1 MATKLEMIASL
12 VDQTSAPLDKMTRG
26 FDKFVKSGKTVNEN
40 FVKWDRQVKGVIQ
53 SYQRHTRETSIM
65 HREMR
70 ALTDVVGKAVPQFGE
85 LARNLGEV
93 GLGAGTIIG
102 TVGAAGLAIYETTK
116 KVSEFAESMRAL
128 KFASIDSGLSPAK
141 LKQMQTISDE
151 LGISV
156 DEMTGSMNNLRISMS
171 KIFSRDPGMMKFMQ
185 ETARFSGELR
195 NVGNAV
201 PEKQLEALFYT
212 IDKIKGAFPGA
223 EGMTHAQEFLRGMGV
238 SPGLARLN
246 AEQRARLEEIAKLGP
261 GEGPLDKAIEGADK
275 LNEELTK
282 TKAIFESW
290 KVTIGGDL
298 LGPMTQLVK
307 ALNNLMQGQRGGLGQ
322 SYSDWFNSQMGRGGI
337 TRNQF
342 NERFGKF
349 ATGGIVTQPTVGLLG
364 EHGPE
369 AVVPLTGGG
378 YDPFARMRMLIED
391 VFGDQSYSAGMS
403 VGGARG
409 GGTSRS
415 FGEFIAR
422 RGGAGAGPLF
432 RPGVGPRAR
441 GGGGMGGAA
450 TAFDGPPSGT
460 LGAQRAGFMK
470 ELADNPK
477 LKDYTIDAMR
487 HEGGVQSNLEQLM
500 NYASMRHMTIRQALF
515 SGQYG
520 PVKHGLISGNLS
532 PQARAAGEAALAK
545 VGAGSNITDYATDQG
560 MRGDPNFAKYMAN
573 RPYYN
578 MHQVEGAW
586 FSYHGEQG
594 RRWAEQ
600 QRLADQRRALA
611 DANHNQA
618 LTATGQLD
626 VKVSAP
632 AGTEVKASGGGLF
645 KDTRVSRQVQMP
657 QADSG
662 PTQGFSP

>member
-275 LNEELTK
+275 LNEEL
-282 TKAIFESW
+282 EGNHW
-290 KVTIGGDL
+290 RRPIGADDAVGQGSQQPDARPTRRFGPVL
-298 LGPMTQLVK
+298 LGLV
-307 ALNNLMQGQRGGLGQ
+307 QF
-322 SYSDWFNSQMGRGGI
+322 SD
-337 TRNQF
+337 
-342 NERFGKF
+342 
-349 ATGGIVTQPTVGLLG
+349 
-364 EHGPE
+364 
-369 AVVPLTGGG
+369 
-378 YDPFARMRMLIED
+378 
-391 VFGDQSYSAGMS
+391 
-403 VGGARG
+403 GARRNYPQ
-409 GGTSRS
+409 S
-415 FGEFIAR
+415 
-422 RGGAGAGPLF
+422 
-432 RPGVGPRAR
+432 V
-441 GGGGMGGAA
+441 
-450 TAFDGPPSGT
+450 
-460 LGAQRAGFMK
+460 QRA
-470 ELADNPK
+470 
-477 LKDYTIDAMR
+477 
-487 HEGGVQSNLEQLM
+487 V
-500 NYASMRHMTIRQALF
+500 
-515 SGQYG
+515 
-520 PVKHGLISGNLS
+520 
-532 PQARAAGEAALAK
+532 
-545 VGAGSNITDYATDQG
+545 
-560 MRGDPNFAKYMAN
+560 
-573 RPYYN
+573 
-578 MHQVEGAW
+578 
-586 FSYHGEQG
+586 
-594 RRWAEQ
+594 
-600 QRLADQRRALA
+600 
-611 DANHNQA
+611 
-618 LTATGQLD
+618 
-626 VKVSAP
+626 
-632 AGTEVKASGGGLF
+632 
-645 KDTRVSRQVQMP
+645 RQVR
-657 QADSG
+657 DRRHCHSTDCG
-662 PTQGFSP
+662 VVR